1 MTRRSSVRA
10 QAREIYRDLAAKK
23 TADPPSPEGFGGQ
36 AAQNLT
42 EKVRALYEGSAVPV
56 REIAAIAGVTERTVY
71 KYARKQRWKP
81 RYRWLARGKADRG
94 RRWRQRPGCAP
105 VKGAGARFIRRA
117 DKGQPVAT
125 GLKATDPAGA
135 ARAVESCGTAE
146 SLSREA
152 QPAQH
157 QVEAAQRSDALNRAI
172 EGTGSAFKNLREFH
186 QRRGKG
192 PPGPLD
198 IRVEGVL
205 MRVVTMALAR
215 WQALVAEEEGSLV
228 SLPLKGGG

>member
-1 MTRRSSVRA
+1 
-10 QAREIYRDLAAKK
+10 
-23 TADPPSPEGFGGQ
+23 
-36 AAQNLT
+36 
-42 EKVRALYEGSAVPV
+42 VRALYEGSAVPV

-81 RYRWLARGKADRG
+81 RYRWRARGTVDRG
-94 RRWRQRPGCAP
+94 RRWRQRPGFAP

-117 DKGQPVAT
+117 DKDKPIAT
-125 GLKATDPAGA
+125 GLKATDPDGA
-135 ARAVESCGTAE
+135 ARAVESCGAAA

-152 QPAQH
+152 QRQA
-157 QVEAAQRSDALNRAI
+157 EAAQRSDALNRAI
-172 EGTGSAFKNLREFH
+172 EGAGSALKNLREFH

-198 IRVEGVL
+198 IRIEGVL

-215 WQALVAEEEGSLV
+215 WQALVAEEEAALSYP
-228 SLPLKGGG
+228 SP

>member
-1 MTRRSSVRA
+1 MTRRSSLRA

-36 AAQNLT
+36 AAHNLT

-81 RYRWLARGKADRG
+81 RYRWLARGTVDRG
-94 RRWRQRPGCAP
+94 RRWRQRPGFAP

-135 ARAVESCGTAE
+135 ARAVESCGAAA

-152 QPAQH
+152 QRRGRGGATVRRAQPRHRMEPAPPC
-157 QVEAAQRSDALNRAI
+157 R
-172 EGTGSAFKNLREFH
+172 NLREFH

-198 IRVEGVL
+198 LRIEGVL
-205 MRVVTMALAR
+205 MRIVTMTLSQ
-215 WQALVAEEEGSLV
+215 WQALVAEEEAALSYP
-228 SLPLKGGG
+228 SP

>member
-1 MTRRSSVRA
+1 MTRRSSLRA

-36 AAQNLT
+36 AAHNLT
-42 EKVRALYEGSAVPV
+42 EKVCALYEDSAVPV
-56 REIAAIAGVTERTVY
+56 REIAAIAGVTERTIY
-71 KYARKQRWKP
+71 KYARKQQWKP
-81 RYRWLARGKADRG
+81 RYRWLARGQAGRG
-94 RRWRQRPGCAP
+94 HRWRQRPGFAP

-117 DKGQPVAT
+117 EAGQPVAT
-125 GLKATDPAGA
+125 GLKATDPDGA
-135 ARAVESCGTAE
+135 ACAAESCAAAE

-152 QPAQH
+152 QQQAQH
-157 QVEAAQRSDALNRAI
+157 QAEAAQRSDALNRAI

-186 QRRGKG
+186 QRRGEG

-215 WQALVAEEEGSLV
+215 WQALVAEEEALSYP
-228 SLPLKGGG
+228 SP